1 MIYLEFGKTA
11 LVVVGRLGQ
20 HKGGQVEHI
29 QQESVPLVQV
39 GDGEARP
46 RAVAVMMKSLRPGA
60 AGREGTCQHGS
71 TLAPASVPRKAL
83 SR

>member
-11 LVVVGRLGQ
+11 LVVVGRLRQ
-20 HKGGQVEHI
+20 HKRGQVEHI
-29 QQESVPLVQV
+29 EKESVPLVQV

-46 RAVAVMMKSLRPGA
+46 RPVAVMMKSLRPGA
-60 AGREGTCQHGS
+60 TGREGTCQHGS
-71 TLAPASVPRKAL
+71 PLAPASVPRKAL